1 MSFTS
6 SVTLN
11 NGLKMP
17 LLGLGTW
24 KSKPGEVTAA
34 VKHALEYG
42 YRHLDC
48 AGGYGNETEVGEGIK
63 ASGVPRG
70 DIFITSKLWNTK
82 HHPDDVED
90 ACRKT
95 LHDLGIDYLDLYLI
109 HWPMAF
115 ERGSES
121 FPKNADGSLRYDFS
135 IHPTDT
141 WLAMEKLVNLG
152 LVKSIG
158 LSNFN
163 SEQIKDIMNKGSI
176 KPVMNQ
182 VECHPYLG
190 QEKLLKFCE
199 DQGIK
204 ITAYSPLGSPDRP
217 WAQPDDVELLK
228 EPKLK
233 EIGQKYD
240 KTPAQVLIRWQIQRG
255 VVVIPKSVT
264 PARIEQN
271 GKVFDFKLGEVE
283 MKHIASFE
291 CNGRIILPMVN
302 GKPRDGDHPHFPF
315 NIEY

>member
-1 MSFTS
+1 
-6 SVTLN
+6 
-11 NGLKMP
+11 
-17 LLGLGTW
+17 
-24 KSKPGEVTAA
+24 
-34 VKHALEYG
+34 
-42 YRHLDC
+42 
-48 AGGYGNETEVGEGIK
+48 
-63 ASGVPRG
+63 
-70 DIFITSKLWNTK
+70 
-82 HHPDDVED
+82 
-90 ACRKT
+90 
-95 LHDLGIDYLDLYLI
+95 
-109 HWPMAF
+109 
-115 ERGSES
+115 
-121 FPKNADGSLRYDFS
+121 
-135 IHPTDT
+135 
-141 WLAMEKLVNLG
+141 MEKLVKLG

-182 VECHPYLG
+182 VECHPYLS

-233 EIGQKYD
+233 EIGQKYE

-291 CNGRIILPMVN
+291 CNGRIILPMDN

-315 NIEY
+315 NIKY